1 MKYDTE
7 INEFIV
13 QGYSKQ
19 ELAMLYFPNCPNPHV
34 AVNRLTRWIQR
45 CQPLKAELEAVHY
58 CKYAKFFTPR
68 EVALIVSYIGEP
80 VETVLSS
87 LR

>member
-45 CQPLKAELEAVHY
+45 CRPLKAELEAAHY
-58 CKYAKFFTPR
+58 SKYAKF
-68 EVALIVSYIGEP
+68 L
-80 VETVLSS
+80 
-87 LR
+87 